1 MASSTQSIRRSV
13 ALPPALVER
22 AMEAAPPELQGNFN
36 GLVRSLLE
44 AYVEQRRAY
53 EFSKEMRSMAADPS
67 IQREVAFINSE
78 FVAAEGDGLGK
89 PDDLPR

>member
-1 MASSTQSIRRSV
+1 MSPTTQSIRRSV

-44 AYVEQRRAY
+44 AFVEQRRAY
-53 EFSKEMRSMAADPS
+53 EFAQEMRSMSEDLS
-67 IQREVAFINSE
+67 IQRETAFINSE
-78 FVAAEGDGLGK
+78 FEVADGDGLGE
-89 PDDLPR
+89 

>member
-1 MASSTQSIRRSV
+1 M

-53 EFSKEMRSMAADPS
+53 EFAEQMQSMAADPT
-67 IQREVAFINSE
+67 IQRESAFINSE
-78 FVAAEGDGLGK
+78 FVAAERDGLGDT
-89 PDDLPR
+89 DDPSR

>member
-1 MASSTQSIRRSV
+1 MSPSTQSIRRSV

-53 EFSKEMRSMAADPS
+53 EFAQEMRSMAADPS
-67 IQREVAFINSE
+67 LQRENALINSE
-78 FVAAEGDGLGK
+78 FEVADRDGLVEK
-89 PDDLPR
+89 

>member
-1 MASSTQSIRRSV
+1 MTSSTQSVRRSV

-53 EFSKEMRSMAADPS
+53 EFAHEMQLMAADPS
-67 IQREVAFINSE
+67 IQQESAFINSD
-78 FVAAEGDGLGK
+78 FAVAESDGLGET
-89 PDDLPR
+89 DDPAR